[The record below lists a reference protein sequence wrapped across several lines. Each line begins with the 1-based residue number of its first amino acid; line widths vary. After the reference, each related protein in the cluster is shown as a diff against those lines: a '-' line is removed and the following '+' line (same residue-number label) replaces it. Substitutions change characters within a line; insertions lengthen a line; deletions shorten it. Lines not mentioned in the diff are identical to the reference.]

1 MIPTHQKGRCTAKIS
16 INRLILNIDLSIILP
31 TPHRPSNPQP
41 AQARSLTTRRINR
54 GKAHPGNSLLPL
66 EPRGRSKCAPRP
78 PMKDPERD
86 GTRLLRRWAKRL
98 PILIGSRATRCLH
111 MASPLLLR
119 GEGGRGGKLGP
130 YQMPICRAQILAR
143 HGATCRELKPD
154 AVAGLGHPAHVAGAP
169 LTDLRIA
176 FNFEAELHHSGTK
189 LGNGRGA
196 RGRQK

>member
-1 MIPTHQKGRCTAKIS
+1 ASSLEIS
-16 INRLILNIDLSIILP
+16 PVFVR
-31 TPHRPSNPQP
+31 
-41 AQARSLTTRRINR
+41 RSVAADDNE
-54 GKAHPGNSLLPL
+54 S
-66 EPRGRSKCAPRP
+66 
-78 PMKDPERD
+78 
-86 GTRLLRRWAKRL
+86 
-98 PILIGSRATRCLH
+98 
-111 MASPLLLR
+111 LLLR
-119 GEGGRGGKLGP
+119 MAGLLFGSGLIRKLGP

-154 AVAGLGHPAHVAGAP
+154 AVAGLGHPAHIAGAP